1 MYLESI
7 KNAELFAKDRHSG
20 KITNGMPYPQHLEN
34 VVSRLKSLGVI
45 DNEILCA
52 GWLCNILEYTDVTF
66 DDVYEK
72 FGDVVAVLVSSI
84 SKDMTMPRKQRNKEF
99 SKQLKNAS
107 FNAKLIKLCDIST
120 NLSDL
125 KNYNASKSKIMR
137 QIRQNRYHL
146 TLIKNDL
153 TENSQYPQI
162 ITLLNSANTI
172 FKKFGQRN
180 IL

>member
-1 MYLESI
+1 MQNYLQ
-7 KNAELFAKDRHSG
+7 
-20 KITNGMPYPQHLEN
+20 KI
-34 VVSRLKSLGVI
+34 VI
-45 DNEILCA
+45 RGTSQMACA
-52 GWLCNILEYTDVTF
+52 GWLCNILEDTDVTF

-84 SKDMTMPRKQRNKEF
+84 SKDMTIPRKQRNKEF

-107 FNAKLIKLCDIST
+107 FNAKLIKLCDISA

-153 TENSQYPQI
+153 AENSQYPQI

-180 IL
+180 ILLNNKLPKIWATIAAATIIAIFIPNFICLIAKF